1 MAVLIAGSA
10 LRTCF
15 GDQDETLAA
24 LLAGRSGVDKL
35 TEVDTARL
43 NVAHGYPIT
52 EPGEGRL
59 FRAGR
64 WLTGVVAAALA
75 TAGVDP
81 SRQRVTAVVGT
92 GLRELNAVERPR
104 DARVGADQLDF
115 RAAVR
120 HAAPGIGEVLT
131 VSNACAAAGYALAL
145 AQDLLELGE
154 ADAVVVG
161 GTDTMT
167 ESMLAMIGRVADE
180 PATQVRPFDAGRA
193 GVLLGDGAAAVVVTA
208 DGQAGRHG
216 QAGRPGQTRPLAR
229 PLARLLATGLSCDAA
244 HETAPDVAGICR
256 AMRDGL
262 ERADREPDE
271 VDLVLAHGTGT
282 ARNEPAEAA
291 ALREVFGER
300 QPLVTAIKGAIGH
313 TSGGSA
319 LASLIMAIACLRT
332 GTVFPVVGLRAPCAE
347 ADGLRLVRGAP
358 RHAIVRLAQVNSFGF
373 GGVNAVSLIEAAR

>member
-43 NVAHGYPIT
+43 NVAHGYPIA
-52 EPGEGRL
+52 EPGEEPL

-75 TAGVDP
+75 AAGVDP
-81 SRQRVTAVVGT
+81 SRRRVTAVVGT

-104 DARVGADQLDF
+104 DARVGADELDF

-120 HAAPGIGEVLT
+120 RAAPGIGEVLT

-180 PATQVRPFDAGRA
+180 PATQVRPFDADRA

-208 DGQAGRHG
+208 DGTADG
-216 QAGRPGQTRPLAR
+216 QPGRPGQTR

-262 ERADREPDE
+262 KRADREPDE

-347 ADGLRLVRGAP
+347 ADGLRLVSGAP

-373 GGVNAVSLIEAAR
+373 GGVNAVSLIEAAP